1 MLIRD
6 SSIPIPA
13 PGGLPLVSMTHS
25 ADTAAPIPALSNP
38 RPEPQPAA
46 PEAQRTSDFG
56 PRTSDF
62 RFQRL
67 AISNPADLRFGVA
80 PRPLTTRHSLT
91 IGGGLVYP
99 EINFTLP
106 PMFVD
111 QTTMPEVRAQY
122 QQIITG
128 VLHRAVELEAP
139 GLVVEFETLPPMTE
153 NPAWGI
159 ELTRILLDSMA
170 EAHARHGLKSVLRI
184 TPNDTREMVRPP
196 RMRSGP
202 LYEAML
208 ATFGGC
214 AAAGAELLSIESV
227 GGKEVHDEALMMGD
241 LRGVIFGL
249 CVLGV
254 RDLRFLWTELD
265 RIARKHGVHCAGDT
279 ACGFGNTAMV
289 LAEQKMIPRVF
300 AAVVRAVSAVRTLVC
315 YECGAVGPGK
325 DCGYENPILKA
336 ITGFPMAMEG
346 KTAACAHFSPLGNI
360 AAATCDTWS
369 NESVQ
374 NIKLLGGMAPTCYL
388 EQLVYDCRLM
398 NEALA
403 DGRDAALLFRKWLVA
418 SDASRDPQAYVLTPD
433 SAIAIGQAIVSAP
446 TTYDAGKAAALTALR
461 LLRDSHRD
469 GALRLQPREVPWL
482 DRLQQAVETL
492 PAKETEFIEQMMAE
506 VDTTRFVAA
515 DYGIG

>member
-1 MLIRD
+1 M
-6 SSIPIPA
+6 
-13 PGGLPLVSMTHS
+13 VSMTHS
-25 ADTAAPIPALSNP
+25 QDTAAPSPALSNP

-46 PEAQRTSDFG
+46 PEALRTSDFRL
-56 PRTSDF
+56 RTSGF

-80 PRPLTTRHSLT
+80 PRPLTTRHGLT

-111 QTTMPEVRAQY
+111 QTTMPDVRAQY

-159 ELTRILLDSMA
+159 ELTRILLDGMA
-170 EAHARHGLKSVLRI
+170 EAHAKHGLKSVLRI

-208 ATFGGC
+208 ATFDGC

-241 LRGVIFGL
+241 LRGVLFGL

-254 RDLRFLWTELD
+254 RDMRFLWTELD

-374 NIKLLGGMAPTCYL
+374 NVKLLGAMAPTVSL
-388 EQLVYDCRLM
+388 EQLVYATRLI
-398 NEALA
+398 NVASAQGPTAARTL
-403 DGRDAALLFRKWLVA
+403 RDWWVA
-418 SDASRDPQAYVLTPD
+418 SDSHYDPQAYVLRPD
-433 SAIAIGQAIVSAP
+433 VALDLAGEIITEP
-446 TTYDAGKAAALTALR
+446 TAYRRTRRAAVAVLARLRKAHSEGAFSLSKHELR
-461 LLRDSHRD
+461 
-469 GALRLQPREVPWL
+469 WL
-482 DRLQQAVETL
+482 DKLSNQADTL
-492 PAKETEFIEQMMAE
+492 PDDEDKFIASMVAE
-506 VDTTRFVAA
+506 VDRSKVQLGE
-515 DYGIG
+515 YGL